1 MEKNITIESIRNK
14 SYEAM
19 SHEEKQFF
27 CENAHLLCEDTQE
40 DNGIIIVDD
49 IDPYISKRNL
59 VNVSESMMMQESQSW
74 QPSQWAA
81 YLSKGNTFDDTELD
95 RYIEEELIE
104 R

>member
-27 CENAHLLCEDTQE
+27 CENSHLLCENTNE

-49 IDPYISKRNL
+49 VDSYITQRGL
-59 VNVSESMMMQESQSW
+59 VDISQ
-74 QPSQWAA
+74 
-81 YLSKGNTFDDTELD
+81 LGKVININE
-95 RYIEEELIE
+95 
-104 R
+104 